1 VTGKRI
7 SGFGLRIADLKRG
20 APSFALSPR
29 AHSSKDEGR
38 ASSNPQSEIRN
49 PHSSGF
55 TLLELMIV
63 ISILVILALI
73 AMAQYNKTVQAAK
86 EATLREDLFTM
97 RKMIDQY
104 AADKGKLPQSLDDLK
119 DAGYIHDI
127 PDDPMTEF
135 VGNDWDVEN
144 GDDPGSNDNSQ
155 GVVNVHS
162 SSGDMDAAGDKPYNQ
177 W

>member
-1 VTGKRI
+1 MGEVVK
-7 SGFGLRIADLKRG
+7 GLKG
-20 APSFALSPR
+20 GGES
-29 AHSSKDEGR
+29 
-38 ASSNPQSEIRN
+38 SSNGFPLAPFQLLPRRRQ
-49 PHSSGF
+49 SGF

-73 AMAQYNKTVQAAK
+73 AMGQYNKTVLAAK

-119 DAGYIHDI
+119 SAGYIHEI
-127 PDDPMTEF
+127 PDDPMTEET
-135 VGNDWDVEN
+135 GNDWQVEF
-144 GDDPGSNDNSQ
+144 GDDAGSNDNSQ

-162 SSGDMDAAGDKPYNQ
+162 ASNDMDSLNERRYSE

>member
-1 VTGKRI
+1 MSGRRI
-7 SGFGLRIADLKRG
+7 ADCGLRIADFR
-20 APSFALSPR
+20 PR
-29 AHSSKDEGR
+29 AR
-38 ASSNPQSEIRN
+38 RTLFSNPQSAVRN
-49 PHSSGF
+49 PQSRGF

-73 AMAQYNKTVQAAK
+73 AMAQYNKTVLAAK

-119 DAGYIHDI
+119 SAGYIHEVPI
-127 PDDPMTEF
+127 DPMTDAA
-135 VGNDWDVEN
+135 DWQVDI
-144 GDDPGSNDNSQ
+144 GDDPSSTGGEQ
-155 GVVNVHS
+155 GVYNVHS
-162 SSGDMDAAGDKPYNQ
+162 SSGETASDGTRYNE

>member
-1 VTGKRI
+1 MSGKGKGQR
-7 SGFGLRIADLKRG
+7 
-20 APSFALSPR
+20 
-29 AHSSKDEGR
+29 
-38 ASSNPQSEIRN
+38 
-49 PHSSGF
+49 GF

-73 AMAQYNKTVQAAK
+73 GMGQYNRTVLAAK
-86 EATLREDLFTM
+86 EATLREDLYTM

-119 DAGYIHDI
+119 GAGYIHDI
-127 PDDPMTEF
+127 PIDPMTEAA
-135 VGNDWDVEN
+135 DWQVEF
-144 GDDPGSNDNSQ
+144 GDDPGSPDSSQ

-162 SSGDMDAAGDKPYNQ
+162 SSTDVDSQGEKRYSD